1 MDSVELNVYNM
12 EKVTCLL
19 KDFSNPETGRVYSK
33 EAMEKAVKEYMS
45 RPEHQR
51 LGEISRDNGETFV
64 SLAHVTHR
72 VENMAF
78 MGNKLYCEIELLDT
92 PEGKM
97 MQEIVKNGHDLK
109 LTPRAMGN
117 PVYELDENGNP
128 TNKVVGYDKIDIISI
143 DIVE

>member
-1 MDSVELNVYNM
+1 M
-12 EKVTCLL
+12 
-19 KDFSNPETGRVYSK
+19 YSK

-45 RPEHQR
+45 RPDNRR
-51 LGEISRDNGETFV
+51 LGEISRDDNETYV

-72 VENMAF
+72 VENMDF

-109 LTPRAMGN
+109 LTPRVMGN

>member
-1 MDSVELNVYNM
+1 M
-12 EKVTCLL
+12 EKVTCVMM
-19 KDFSNPETGRVYSK
+19 DFESNENGRKYSK
-33 EAMEKAVKEYMS
+33 EVMENAVKEYMS

-51 LGEISRDNGETFV
+51 LGEIFKESDEPFV
-64 SLAHVTHR
+64 SLANVSYK

-78 MGNKLYCEIELLDT
+78 EGNKLLCQVELLDT
-92 PEGKM
+92 PNGKIA
-97 MQEIVKNGHDLK
+97 QDIIKNGHSIK
-109 LTPRAMGN
+109 LAPKMLAR